1 MAQFAISFQG
11 NKSDDRYQELA
22 KIVNNYDFQTIS
34 VYQDLFFQ
42 PPWPALLQFAKHTN
56 HPLIGPSV
64 INPYLCHP
72 VLTASNLALL
82 DQTSNGRAYLGIG
95 KGAWLKEVGIQQP
108 KPIEA
113 IRETIELVQ
122 QLLEGKRQSY
132 EGTFFQLPSKAHLRF
147 TIPER
152 KLPVLI
158 GGWGPR
164 ILSLAGQIADMA
176 KVGGC
181 ANPECVPIFRNYLI
195 KGAQQVGRDPSSIK
209 LIFGA
214 VTVVDYNADVAEQ
227 LARRNVAMYVGITA
241 KLDPT
246 FSTTSQEIA
255 AIQTAL
261 DKGDEEAAANA
272 LSKETLKRFSV
283 FGTPHEITIHLEKL
297 FDAGIDIFD
306 FGTPHGVN
314 ENSAIRILGEE
325 IIPYFTT

>member
-11 NKSDDRYQELA
+11 NKSDDFYQELA
-22 KIVNNYDFQTIS
+22 KIANNYDFQTIS

-56 HPLIGPSV
+56 HPLVGP
-64 INPYLCHP
+64 
-72 VLTASNLALL
+72 
-82 DQTSNGRAYLGIG
+82 
-95 KGAWLKEVGIQQP
+95 AWLKQVGIQQP

-132 EGTFFQLPSKAHLRF
+132 EGTFFQLSSKAHLRF

-181 ANPECVPIFRNYLI
+181 ANPECVPIFRNHLN
-195 KGAQQVGRDPSSIK
+195 KGAQEAGRDPNSIK

-227 LARRNVAMYVGITA
+227 LARRNVAMYVSITA

-246 FSTTSQEIA
+246 FSTTSREIA